1 MMTHFYFCIIFCQLM
16 IHQGSSNS
24 HSKETLKRK
33 VDTNEEITEYE
44 AADVHYPDKVKLI
57 ESNLINLK
65 SLFRLTFLF
74 DFPSDLVLI
83 NLQGHDKC

>member
-1 MMTHFYFCIIFCQLM
+1 MNKITIQKSYPSRMALFYFCVIFCQLM
-16 IHQGSSNS
+16 IHQGSSNA
-24 HSKETLKRK
+24 HSKETLKEK

-65 SLFRLTFLF
+65 SLHFF
-74 DFPSDLVLI
+74 V
-83 NLQGHDKC
+83 